1 MLVTLQDLIIIIIII
16 IIIIFIKI
24 IIIIIIKPSYAGH
37 SPPRAQSSFLQDL
50 PTWRA
55 RQGQREPFQKQIR
68 KSMNKRVTSGDPV
81 VHHGDAMHLFI
92 LSMERLR
99 E

>member
-16 IIIIFIKI
+16 FVI
-24 IIIIIIKPSYAGH
+24 IIIIIIKPSYADR
-37 SPPRAQSSFLQDL
+37 SPPRAQSSFHQDL

-68 KSMNKRVTSGDPV
+68 NSMNKRVTSGDPV
-81 VHHGDAMHLFI
+81 VHHGDAIHLVI

>member
-1 MLVTLQDLIIIIIII
+1 MLVTLQDLIIIIV
-16 IIIIFIKI
+16 IIIFINI
-24 IIIIIIKPSYAGH
+24 IIIIIIKPSYADR

-55 RQGQREPFQKQIR
+55 RQGQREPFKKQIR
-68 KSMNKRVTSGDPV
+68 KSKRVMSGDPV
-81 VHHGDAMHLFI
+81 VHHGDAMHLVI
-92 LSMERLR
+92 WSIERLR